1 MANTLNV
8 IFQAVALGMGIAVLV
23 LRIMNV
29 IDADTSVI
37 MLAIGMFAQALKGLR
52 KQKEL
57 RGE

>member
-37 MLAIGMFAQALKGLR
+37 MLAIGMFTQALKGLR
-52 KQKEL
+52 KQKEP